1 MKKKA
6 LITGITGQDGSYL
19 AELLLEKG
27 YEVHGLVRR
36 NSNQTYSSFVNNLF
50 DNHSVC
56 LHYGDLTDNST
67 IVNILS
73 DVRPDEIYNLASQSH
88 VKLSYSNL
96 VYTSTVNSLGV
107 CSLIEAIRTLG
118 LINKV
123 KLYQA
128 SSSEMYGNTLVSP
141 QDEKTKFSPISPYG
155 ISKLHAH
162 LTIKIYREM
171 YGMFGCSGILFNH
184 ESPRRSED
192 FVTRKITKTLS
203 KIKLGKRVQPLE
215 LGNLDSKRDWGHAK
229 DYVNAMLLMIQHD
242 TPNDYVISSG
252 TQHSVREFIEIS
264 CQCIGFDIELVGTGI
279 NEVAIIKGTD
289 KILIKIN
296 PEFYRPIEVN
306 TLVGNPKFSKIQLGW
321 SPEYSFYDMVKE
333 MCNYDMSI
341 N

>member
-1 MKKKA
+1 
-6 LITGITGQDGSYL
+6 
-19 AELLLEKG
+19 
-27 YEVHGLVRR
+27 
-36 NSNQTYSSFVNNLF
+36 
-50 DNHSVC
+50 
-56 LHYGDLTDNST
+56 
-67 IVNILS
+67 
-73 DVRPDEIYNLASQSH
+73 
-88 VKLSYSNL
+88 
-96 VYTSTVNSLGV
+96 
-107 CSLIEAIRTLG
+107 
-118 LINKV
+118 
-123 KLYQA
+123 
-128 SSSEMYGNTLVSP
+128 MYGNTLVSP

-229 DYVNAMLLMIQHD
+229 DYVNAMWLMIQHD

-264 CQCIGFDIELVGTGI
+264 CQCIGFDIEWVGTGI